1 MFITY
6 ESNLQACSKDYC
18 SMDKSPSY
26 RNHLESYS
34 LLLFL
39 LFYSLN
45 NDRYWKH
52 LSREFINRNCSPV
65 RSGCICDHSI
75 LASIYHKLSEENDNF
90 CISVNGIST
99 AA

>member
-1 MFITY
+1 MFQGL
-6 ESNLQACSKDYC
+6 LQHGQVTFLP
-18 SMDKSPSY
+18 KSPGII
-26 RNHLESYS
+26 LIIK
-34 LLLFL
+34 LFL

-52 LSREFINRNCSPV
+52 LSREFINRNCSPEVPV